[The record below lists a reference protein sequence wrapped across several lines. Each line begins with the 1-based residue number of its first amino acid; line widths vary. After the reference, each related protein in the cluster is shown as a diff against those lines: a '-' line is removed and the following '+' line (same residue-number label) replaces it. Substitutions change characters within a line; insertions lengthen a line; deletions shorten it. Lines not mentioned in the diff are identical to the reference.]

1 MLKMCLMNFVCKI
14 PNGKWLGL
22 SNWVFATLPPWTA
35 IVNGWWWFG
44 QWTLIWIFYART
56 EGSIEMAVGKW
67 NNLNRKSDRCYF
79 GLKNNILIFAAQTT
93 IKSDQNLILFSREK
107 KTLQK
112 IQCVRELLFN
122 SSAFVGFRV
131 FRSVLHF
138 QYLCLFFSGKISS
151 HLVPISVFHLYPHAS
166 AFPSCSFLSFL
177 HDEIFINERVQ
188 SKKLELNICF
198 ML

>member
-1 MLKMCLMNFVCKI
+1 MIFASPIIGFDGNWNVLSLIRPLIKCVWMLKMCLMNFVCKI

-93 IKSDQNLILFSREK
+93 IKKRSKFNFVLQRKENTTEDY
-107 KTLQK
+107 TL
-112 IQCVRELLFN
+112 
-122 SSAFVGFRV
+122 
-131 FRSVLHF
+131 
-138 QYLCLFFSGKISS
+138 Y
-151 HLVPISVFHLYPHAS
+151 
-166 AFPSCSFLSFL
+166 
-177 HDEIFINERVQ
+177 
-188 SKKLELNICF
+188 
-198 ML
+198 